1 MHYMFYKAVVLYS
14 CDGDV
19 EKQDF
24 IIKIKLVNYFGAFL
38 SHLAK
43 LVLYISIIYAN
54 INRLRDTFN
63 KTMKKLCNVLKIYK
77 FIQFKRHSETN

>member
-1 MHYMFYKAVVLYS
+1 MHYMFYKAVVLYC

-19 EKQDF
+19 EKQGF
-24 IIKIKLVNYFGAFL
+24 IIKIKLVSYFGAFL

-43 LVLYISIIYAN
+43 LVLYVN

-63 KTMKKLCNVLKIYK
+63 ELQRFKNKHPVYSCK
-77 FIQFKRHSETN
+77 FIQFKRRSETN

>member
-1 MHYMFYKAVVLYS
+1 MHYMFYKAVLYC

-19 EKQDF
+19 EKQGF

-43 LVLYISIIYAN
+43 LVLYAN
-54 INRLRDTFN
+54 INRLRDAFN
-63 KTMKKLCNVLKIYK
+63 ETMKKLQRFKNKHPVYSCK